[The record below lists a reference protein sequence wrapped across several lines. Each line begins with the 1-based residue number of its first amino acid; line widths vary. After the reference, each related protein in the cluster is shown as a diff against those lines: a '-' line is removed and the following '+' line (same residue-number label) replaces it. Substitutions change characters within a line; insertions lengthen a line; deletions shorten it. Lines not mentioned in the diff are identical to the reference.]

1 MAKQYVFQTVSFKGE
16 KKLNYTNKLFL
27 PYELYDE
34 KIYLKNLNFLINHEK
49 LNIKDYHIKLH
60 PLRFE
65 KRSHVTFLNQ
75 IKKINY
81 KNFKKKKNPNSVFF
95 GQTTAV
101 IIALEFG
108 VTCYHVC
115 TESEFDSYSKNFWPD
130 INIQQLNKN
139 VFKYKLRKKGS
150 FLNFS
155 SKQDFS
161 KLC

>member
-1 MAKQYVFQTVSFKGE
+1 M
-16 KKLNYTNKLFL
+16 
-27 PYELYDE
+27 YDE
-34 KIYLKNLNFLINHEK
+34 RIYLKNLIFLLNHEK
-49 LNIKDYHIKLH
+49 LNIKNYHIKIH
-60 PLRFE
+60 PLRLE
-65 KRSHVTFLNQ
+65 KKSHVTFLNQ
-75 IKKINY
+75 IKNINN
-81 KNFKKKKNPNSVFF
+81 KNFKKKSFVNSVFF

-108 VTCYHVC
+108 ITCYHVC

-139 VFKYKLRKKGS
+139 VFKYKIKKKGA